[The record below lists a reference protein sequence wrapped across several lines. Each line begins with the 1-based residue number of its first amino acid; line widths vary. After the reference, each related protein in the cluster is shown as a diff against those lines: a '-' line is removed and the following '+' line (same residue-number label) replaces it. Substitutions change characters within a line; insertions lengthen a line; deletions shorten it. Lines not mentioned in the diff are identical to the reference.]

1 MSPFGGWG
9 STLALLFVLVVAA
22 IKAIWEDLK
31 RHQEDRSTN
40 ASIAHRVMPDGGHP
54 CAETCM
60 TASARSLSFQGI
72 ILSIP
77 HLPAR
82 VL

>member
-9 STLALLFVLVVAA
+9 STLALLFVMVVAG

-40 ASIAHRVMPDGGHP
+40 ASVAHSVMPDG
-54 CAETCM
+54 E
-60 TASARSLSFQGI
+60 
-72 ILSIP
+72 
-77 HLPAR
+77 
-82 VL
+82 